1 MRLKVLL
8 PEKVL
13 LNEEAEKINAEGE
26 NGSFAL
32 LPRHVDFISSLAPGL
47 LSFTPPGGE
56 EEVFLATDHGILVKC
71 GNEVL
76 VSTRLAVLGPEL
88 GTLERIVE
96 ENFKDVSEKE
106 RSTRSALARLEADL
120 ARRFFEWSG
129 GRYE

>member
-13 LNEEAEKINAEGE
+13 LNQEAEKVNAEGE
-26 NGSFAL
+26 DGSFVL
-32 LPRHVDFISSLAPGL
+32 LPRHVDFISSLVPGL
-47 LSFTPPGGE
+47 LSYTPPRGE
-56 EEVFLATDHGILVKC
+56 EIFLATDHGILVKC

-88 GTLERIVE
+88 GTLEKIVE
-96 ENFKDVSEKE
+96 ESFKEVSEKE
-106 RSTRSALARLEADL
+106 RNTRSALARLEADL

>member
-13 LNEEAEKINAEGE
+13 LDQETEKINAEGE
-26 NGSFAL
+26 NGSFVL
-32 LPRHVDFISSLAPGL
+32 LPRHVDFVSSLVPGL
-47 LSFTPPGGE
+47 LSYTPPGG

-71 GNEVL
+71 GDEVL

-96 ENFKDVSEKE
+96 ENFKEVSEKE

>member
-13 LNEEAEKINAEGE
+13 LDEETVKVNAEGD
-26 NGSFAL
+26 NGSFVL
-32 LPRHVDFISSLAPGL
+32 LPKHVDFVSALVPGL
-47 LSFTPPGGE
+47 LSYTSPEGE
-56 EEVFLATDHGILVKC
+56 EAFLATDQGILVKC

-88 GTLERIVE
+88 GKLQAIVE
-96 ENFKDVSEKE
+96 ERFKVVDEKE
-106 RSTRSALARLEADL
+106 RNTRSALARLEADL